1 MLGAKKL
8 AGGVVRSWATLAIAA
23 AAGLAF
29 AWPWLAGGLIY
40 ERANILAGQAWRLW
54 TGHLVHYTPNHLL
67 WDLAVFLPA
76 GVWLEWITPRG
87 ARWFYLL
94 APLAISLLL
103 ILGEPTLD
111 RYAGLSGVA
120 TGLLV
125 LLALVQ
131 LRRDANEPPWFWL
144 GVLALVAVKIIVETV
159 AHAPLVV
166 RFDAGVRTVPLA
178 HVGGVLCAL
187 IAFLP
192 LRRTAGKRAH

>member
-8 AGGVVRSWATLAIAA
+8 GGGVVRSWATLAIAA

-29 AWPWLAGGLIY
+29 AWPRLAGGLIY
-40 ERANILAGQAWRLW
+40 ERADILAGQVWRLW

-76 GVWLEWITPRG
+76 GAWLEWIAPRG
-87 ARWFYLL
+87 TRWFYLL
-94 APLAISLLL
+94 TPPAISLLL
-103 ILGEPTLD
+103 FWLEPTLG

-120 TGLLV
+120 TGLVV

-131 LRRDANEPPWFWL
+131 LRRDSHEPPWFWL
-144 GVLALVAVKIIVETV
+144 GVLALVAVKIIVESV
-159 AHAPLVV
+159 AHTPLVV

-178 HVGGVLCAL
+178 HVGGILCAL

-192 LRRTAGKRAH
+192 VRREASNRAH